1 MTQNPVLHAVPQV
14 SAQFAPP
21 EEEPEAVT
29 AMKEHLRTRMKD
41 QEEHEV
47 SSKKQGEDDA
57 RKFLD
62 VRPRCNEPLHVT
74 LPPGRMSRTIANGRT
89 LMQLTCLH

>member
-1 MTQNPVLHAVPQV
+1 M

-29 AMKEHLRTRMKD
+29 AMKEHLRTRMRD

-62 VRPRCNEPLHVT
+62 VSLCCDPSLHVT
-74 LPPGRMSRTIANGRT
+74 CQDA
-89 LMQLTCLH
+89 

>member
-1 MTQNPVLHAVPQV
+1 MLAAPQV

-21 EEEPEAVT
+21 EEEPEAVA

-47 SSKKQGEDDA
+47 SAKKQGEEDA

-62 VRPRCNEPLHVT
+62 VSPAATSSMPAT
-74 LPPGRMSRTIANGRT
+74 P
-89 LMQLTCLH
+89 